1 MGLRQLAGSAL
12 VPLASH
18 RVTREP
24 IVLVEFSPSGG
35 LFQFAVQMGNA
46 LAAAGHR
53 VVLLTGPE
61 PELDSTQQGFEIR
74 PVLPTWHPTDSVV
87 RSSAFRLMR
96 RAVRAGQLVLSWLV
110 LTWHLLRI
118 RPRAVLWSHW
128 RFTIEPLFVVFI
140 STVLR
145 GSLLGII
152 AHEPLPRSDA
162 KDTSTPKSGRLLTG
176 SFKAAWRRMDVAFVL
191 GPQTRDVVLQH
202 WQPPGE
208 VVVIPHGD
216 ERALTSDVHQCTAV
230 ADTDPIVLFFGTWTK
245 YKGIDVL
252 LDAFD
257 LVRSECPDA
266 RLVLAGGVG
275 ADIDLPHLLARA
287 EEIGNV
293 DARPGYVAVQN
304 IPEIVGSARM
314 VVTPYIRASQSGV
327 AHLAYTFGRPVIATD
342 VGDLSEVV
350 RDKETGLLVES
361 ENPQQLASA
370 ILALLDDAQLAEE
383 LGTAGQKLTADAW
396 MVAAARVLE
405 TLDRV
410 SSTSVQRAE

>member
-1 MGLRQLAGSAL
+1 M
-12 VPLASH
+12 
-18 RVTREP
+18 TRRP
-24 IVLVEFSPSGG
+24 IILVEFSPSGG
-35 LFQFAVQMGNA
+35 LFHFAVQMGNA
-46 LAAAGHR
+46 LAAAGHQ
-53 VVLLTGPE
+53 VILLTGPE
-61 PELDSTQQGFEIR
+61 PELASSQSGFEIR
-74 PVLPTWHPTDSVV
+74 PVLPTWHPTNSVV
-87 RSSAFRLMR
+87 RSSALRLIR

-128 RFTIEPLFVVFI
+128 RFTIEPLFVVLI
-140 STVLR
+140 STVLQ

-162 KDTSTPKSGRLLTG
+162 KDTSKPKSGRLLTAA
-176 SFKAAWRRMDVAFVL
+176 FAAAWRRMDVAFVL
-191 GPQTRDVVLQH
+191 GPQTRDLVLRH

-216 ERALTSDVHQCTAV
+216 ERALTNDSHQCIAV
-230 ADTDPIVLFFGTWTK
+230 ADTGPIVLFFGTWTK

-252 LDAFD
+252 LDAFS
-257 LVRSECPDA
+257 LVRSERPDA

-275 ADIDLPHLLARA
+275 ADIELRHLLARA

-293 DARPGYVAVQN
+293 DARPGYVAVQK

-327 AHLAYTFGRPVIATD
+327 AHLAYTFGRPVVATD

-361 ENPQQLASA
+361 EDSQQLAGA
-370 ILALLDDAQLAEE
+370 ILMLLDDPQLAEQ
-383 LGTAGQKLTADAW
+383 LGTAGRKLTADAW
-396 MVAAARVLE
+396 TIAAARVLE
-405 TLDRV
+405 ALDAV
-410 SSTSVQRAE
+410 SSTPHDARP